1 MSKQRIFLCLLL
13 GKISYMM
20 RSGKRKVKKLISYKM
35 RSGKR
40 KVKKLIKLT
49 TAQFKMCMYP
59 ESGKV
64 AYGLRAGTSSQYL
77 QLKKDYYQ
85 EYITQYKFICNTET
99 DSEVEN

>member
-13 GKISYMM
+13 GKISYM
-20 RSGKRKVKKLISYKM
+20 M